1 MQARGADVDEVIT
14 GTRRQKNK
22 LRWKVVKDIASLLT
36 AGTAFEDLASSS
48 TCSQEEQPAFAAMAA
63 WVQANLAAVW
73 VDDLLPLPSP
83 STEMKDLWPVLRLL
97 HHMQQVRSCF
107 GLAAG
112 AGPFVAVRHVSMRPS
127 RVNIHQPGLLL
138 SQYKHTPCLC
148 VQGLSHRRVPCMVPR
163 LKKSVR
169 MVDIATIQWLQL
181 TRSKTHVVKT
191 DGGSPSTLLRLWQ
204 AGGGIKLRPFCKLQP
219 GSTEEAGAWQFSG
232 MVRTDGV
239 TAQVRTRWYPW
250 KVDATTGGG
259 GWCSV
264 QSAHPYARVTQRPP
278 SSPPPHPHPSPD
290 CRPWPR
296 APRSCRPG
304 FHLRWGAE
312 RVMPCPRRYV
322 AASTA
327 EPPSCRGGPGGGGGH
342 AAAWQ
347 EPLRVLC
354 VQGRRGGAARR
365 CQGAADGARV
375 RTSPTD
381 PPPLPGPCPQA
392 PDPQALALYRFTL
405 RSFPRG
411 APATRCSL
419 QWLPPPRAMLV
430 VSIALSTRDRRRLPL
445 GAGGLPVECT
455 FR

>member
-327 EPPSCRGGPGGGGGH
+327 EPPSCRGGPGGGGGACCGVAGATACALCAR
-342 AAAWQ
+342 AARW
-347 EPLRVLC
+347 
-354 VQGRRGGAARR
+354 GGAA
-365 CQGAADGARV
+365 
-375 RTSPTD
+375 
-381 PPPLPGPCPQA
+381 LPGSRRRRACA
-392 PDPQALALYRFTL
+392 HISYRP
-405 RSFPRG
+405 S
-411 APATRCSL
+411 
-419 QWLPPPRAMLV
+419 PPPRPLPAGPGPAGSGPVPFHAAVIPAWCPRDTLLTAM
-430 VSIALSTRDRRRLPL
+430 AATSTGNVGGEHSLEHSGQAAAAL